1 MCARAICH
9 TPNAICSCESGA
21 NRASGSALRRMSSIG
36 GGRANNRVVYTNVCV
51 CGWVRRYGFITLSCG
66 LTPRQYTTH
75 TLEGC
80 HSPNTYNNPSTCI
93 IHCSVN
99 TPSQPDIQLAAL
111 NTANDIFWSP
121 VISKHTPYSHKSTQ
135 WKNAREPSIHIRTHT
150 HTHTIFPRHSGL
162 A

>member
-1 MCARAICH
+1 MRALSVTH
-9 TPNAICSCESGA
+9 RTPYVRA
-21 NRASGSALRRMSSIG
+21 NRGPTVRAALLFVECLPSAA
-36 GGRANNRVVYTNVCV
+36 GGRTIELFTQMYVYA
-51 CGWVRRYGFITLSCG
+51 GWVRRYGFIILSCG

-121 VISKHTPYSHKSTQ
+121 VISKHTSYSHKSTQ
-135 WKNAREPSIHIRTHT
+135 WKNARERVDTH
-150 HTHTIFPRHSGL
+150 
-162 A
+162 